1 MAYGEVFAQIT
12 VCSGLLFKIN
22 FYFGYFQMRS
32 EILSAGRYG
41 YLLRTYL
48 SYTYLNFMAYGE
60 VFSKITLCSGLL
72 FEIKISL
79 DYFHIRSEV
88 LSAERYESLFGTY

>member
-1 MAYGEVFAQIT
+1 MNKSTLDYFSKSKFVWAI
-12 VCSGLLFKIN
+12 FKC
-22 FYFGYFQMRS
+22 GVK
-32 EILSAGRYG
+32 ILSAERYG

-60 VFSKITLCSGLL
+60 VFSQNTVCSGLL

-88 LSAERYESLFGTY
+88 LSAERYESLFGMY